1 MSTNLSPSEVFLSLV
16 RGVAARRID
25 ELPELCAEETHVVHP
40 FDPSRAPPLL
50 TRSALRAHFSRAP
63 SKPDLQVEPANIR
76 IHETRDPEVIVA
88 EFEYT
93 GENVSSGE
101 RFSYRCIFVM
111 HVRNG
116 QIVESRDYVDHLTSA
131 SVRGR
136 LDDLLAGFKARLA
149 GEKVNQGASCAAAPV
164 KRS

>member
-1 MSTNLSPSEVFLSLV
+1 MTTHLSPSEVFLSLV
-16 RGVAARRID
+16 NGVAARRID
-25 ELPELCAEETHVVHP
+25 DLPELYAEETHVVHP

-63 SKPDLQVEPANIR
+63 STPDLRVEPTNIR
-76 IHETRDPEVIVA
+76 IHETRDPEVIIA

-93 GENVSSGE
+93 GEHVSSGG
-101 RFSYRCIFVM
+101 RFSYPCIFVM
-111 HVRNG
+111 RVRNG

-136 LDDLLAGFKARLA
+136 LGDLLAGFKARLA
-149 GEKVNQGASCAAAPV
+149 DENAVTSNA
-164 KRS
+164 R